1 MKFQDIQYKASDIA
15 VRYINEQGYKIIPT
29 NVNFTNDKGVIF
41 LGKGTDRIAVAIQCS
56 YTLGAGPNNLAIRV
70 YKFSVRRADC
80 PVEDYGFSWDSEEN
94 RIENHI
100 FYAISRNWLTE
111 DARKYDAARRVT
123 EGRYVQRMMVPAH
136 TFAATG
142 AYLATVRRMYGFKSA
157 KKITVTRTKNGYIV
171 SNDKNGRTHEVNF
184 DPYHLMLAKNA
195 TFRHAVR
202 R

>member
-15 VRYINEQGYKIIPT
+15 VKYINEQGYKIIPT
-29 NVNFTNDKGVIF
+29 DVNFMNNKGIIF
-41 LGKGTDRIAVAIQCS
+41 LGKGTDRIAVAIQYS
-56 YTLGAGPNNLAIRV
+56 YTLGAGPNNLAICV

-100 FYAISRNWLTE
+100 FYAIARDWFTE
-111 DARKYDAARRVT
+111 DAREYDAARRVT
-123 EGRYVQRMMVPAH
+123 EGRYVQRMMVPAR

-142 AYLATVRRMYGFKSA
+142 AYLATVRGMYGFKTA
-157 KKITVTRTKNGYIV
+157 KKITVTRTKNGYVV

-184 DPYHLMLAKNA
+184 DPYCLMLAKNA
-195 TFRHAVR
+195 SFRHAVR